1 MQKRPT
7 CTNIHHFTSLHT
19 HIQTYTHTYSY
30 THSQVDYNRA
40 DCVRLSVACASS
52 GVHSPGVFAV
62 LATAA
67 VPHMARWPAQDVGAM
82 VAAYGAARIRHEV
95 CVYACV
101 LCVWVSVCL
110 CVCMRVCVCV
120 RLCVCASAA
129 VPHIAYMCMC
139 LCVCAH
145 VLCVMYV
152 CVCMCLFVCVRLCV
166 CELPRVACC
175 LVKHVH
181 DCLCVCM

>member
-101 LCVWVSVCL
+101 LCV
-110 CVCMRVCVCV
+110 
-120 RLCVCASAA
+120 CASAA